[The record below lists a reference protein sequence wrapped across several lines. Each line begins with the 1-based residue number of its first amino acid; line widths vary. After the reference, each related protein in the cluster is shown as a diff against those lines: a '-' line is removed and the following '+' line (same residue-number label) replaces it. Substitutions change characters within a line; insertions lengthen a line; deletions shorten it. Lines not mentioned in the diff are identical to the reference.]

1 MQVVVFAV
9 GMAFAFCVVV
19 ELVGLEPDAVFLIRL
34 QFVQA
39 CKDLLGRD
47 TVQKVVDADHPVLDK
62 SISPVTGHHHK
73 LQIQIN
79 HGR

>member
-1 MQVVVFAV
+1 
-9 GMAFAFCVVV
+9 
-19 ELVGLEPDAVFLIRL
+19 
-34 QFVQA
+34 
-39 CKDLLGRD
+39 
-47 TVQKVVDADHPVLDK
+47 VQKVVDADHPVLDK